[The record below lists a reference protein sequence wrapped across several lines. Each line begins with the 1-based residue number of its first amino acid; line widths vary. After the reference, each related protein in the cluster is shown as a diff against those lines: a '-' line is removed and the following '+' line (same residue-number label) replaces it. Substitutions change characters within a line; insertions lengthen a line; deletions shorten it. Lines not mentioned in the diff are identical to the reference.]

1 MINTLKFYYTKN
13 TYPYR
18 NLAVE
23 EYLTTHVQDDEII
36 LYLWQNS
43 NTIVIG
49 RNQNA
54 WKECRVSELEKDG
67 GHVVRRLSGGGAV
80 YHDLGNLNFTFCVK
94 KANYSVDK
102 QLDVILEAVK
112 DLGINAQK
120 TGRNDITIDGKKFS
134 GNAFYKTGDC
144 CYHHGTLLLN
154 VDTAMMTKYLN
165 VDIAKLQAK
174 GVDSV
179 KSRVTNLNAYY
190 PNISVDLMT
199 KKLQNAFDKVYKGKS
214 TIISQDNIDTAKID
228 VLEQN
233 FADWNWIFGRK
244 IPFTHKIQKRFSWG
258 DIEIYLF
265 VDSGKIEKV
274 NIYSDM
280 MEQDFILRLKK
291 KLPHTLYKKDAIME
305 KIKQSFSHDISSQ
318 IQQDVIDLIETEI

>member
-280 MEQDFILRLKK
+280 MEQDFILRLKE

>member
-190 PNISVDLMT
+190 PNISVDLMAE
-199 KKLQNAFDKVYKGKS
+199 KLQNAFDKVYKGKS
-214 TIISQDNIDTAKID
+214 TIISQDNLDTAKID
-228 VLEQN
+228 VLEQK

-244 IPFTHKIQKRFSWG
+244 NPFTHKIQKRFSWG

-280 MEQDFILRLKK
+280 MEQDFILRLKE

>member
-54 WKECRVSELEKDG
+54 WKECRVSELKKDG

-190 PNISVDLMT
+190 PNISVDLMAE
-199 KKLQNAFDKVYKGKS
+199 KLQNAFDKVYKGKS
-214 TIISQDNIDTAKID
+214 TIISQDNLDTAKID
-228 VLEQN
+228 VLEQKV
-233 FADWNWIFGRK
+233 ADWNWIFGRK

-280 MEQDFILRLKK
+280 MEQDFILRLKE